1 MIAALFSIA
10 YRNLVSKRLRSVV
23 TALAIAVGTGVIT
36 ATFTTNTAIQTSL
49 EQTAASIAGN
59 ADLLVEAQDPQGFQD
74 DSVVAVKNL
83 PGVQFV
89 APRVQQRI
97 FFRTSTQRGFVELLG
112 VDPPSDFR
120 LHGYRLLSGSFLSSE
135 ESRGLLVQ
143 EHWAGRLGVNVGAS
157 LELLTRE
164 GFIPFQ
170 VQGIVAEANPG
181 QAGSG
186 GVIRMHI
193 ATAQSLFGL
202 TRGVQGLSIKVD
214 NPNSI
219 SDLES
224 QLPGLLRSD
233 FVVRRVSQITQ
244 DLQDSVADFQ
254 TLLLFFGGI
263 ALFVGTFLVYNTLL
277 MNVVDQTREIGLL
290 RAVGASMSQ
299 VVVMTLVQGLL
310 LGIAGTFPG
319 VVFGQLL
326 AQVLVKV
333 LADTRQLAPLS
344 SSFSFSSMLLG
355 AAIGLVVTVLAALVP
370 ALRAGQ
376 LSPLVALRT
385 IGVSQEDV
393 EHRFRR
399 ILAFLGLVGLL
410 VFLVWPVQEETRGL
424 KALSLL
430 PLFLLLVYLS
440 PTYIG
445 PLIWV
450 SGILFR
456 HRLTGIGV
464 MAQRNVQRERGRTG
478 VTVAGFF
485 VSLAFVVALPNI
497 ASSAASAGQQWV
509 GSLFP
514 GDFVVVSPIPQP
526 LVLVSEFEQLPEVD
540 RVSSILVQ
548 AVNWN
553 AIQLSTVGIDPTHYV
568 SAFQFVECERISAF
582 KALLRGNAVLLPAKF
597 AREWGLKVGDVMRL
611 RVGNKEVSF
620 TVSGVI
626 AHSLPSVDNYGAL
639 VLSARDLQRDFGADS
654 FQFLAVSTWADEDQ
668 ETAIQRLRQVA
679 EQYGMEAN
687 TLQSLKLSVYA
698 AMQQLLVLFVGLV
711 VTGILV
717 GSLGIVTTMMMN
729 ITQRMREIGIL
740 RAEGMTQ
747 GQVQVLTMAE
757 AAILGFI
764 GGVMGIAAGAF
775 LTWVMIELSRTPEF
789 DPQVSFSPVV
799 ALLSLALGILGAIV
813 AALYPARRAAR
824 INIVAAV
831 QHE

>member
-1 MIAALFSIA
+1 MSSIWGDVKTIVIAALFSIA

-59 ADLLVEAQDPQGFQD
+59 ADLLVEAQDPQGFQY

-112 VDPPSDFR
+112 VDPASDFR

-164 GFIPFQ
+164 GFMPFQ

-244 DLQDSVADFQ
+244 DLRDSVADFQ

-299 VVVMTLVQGLL
+299 VVVMTLVQGVL

-326 AQVLVKV
+326 ARVLVKV

-355 AAIGLVVTVLAALVP
+355 AA
-370 ALRAGQ
+370 
-376 LSPLVALRT
+376 
-385 IGVSQEDV
+385 
-393 EHRFRR
+393 
-399 ILAFLGLVGLL
+399 
-410 VFLVWPVQEETRGL
+410 
-424 KALSLL
+424 
-430 PLFLLLVYLS
+430 
-440 PTYIG
+440 
-445 PLIWV
+445 
-450 SGILFR
+450 
-456 HRLTGIGV
+456 
-464 MAQRNVQRERGRTG
+464 
-478 VTVAGFF
+478 
-485 VSLAFVVALPNI
+485 
-497 ASSAASAGQQWV
+497 
-509 GSLFP
+509 
-514 GDFVVVSPIPQP
+514 
-526 LVLVSEFEQLPEVD
+526 
-540 RVSSILVQ
+540 
-548 AVNWN
+548 
-553 AIQLSTVGIDPTHYV
+553 
-568 SAFQFVECERISAF
+568 
-582 KALLRGNAVLLPAKF
+582 
-597 AREWGLKVGDVMRL
+597 
-611 RVGNKEVSF
+611 
-620 TVSGVI
+620 
-626 AHSLPSVDNYGAL
+626 
-639 VLSARDLQRDFGADS
+639 
-654 FQFLAVSTWADEDQ
+654 
-668 ETAIQRLRQVA
+668 
-679 EQYGMEAN
+679 
-687 TLQSLKLSVYA
+687 
-698 AMQQLLVLFVGLV
+698 
-711 VTGILV
+711 
-717 GSLGIVTTMMMN
+717 
-729 ITQRMREIGIL
+729 
-740 RAEGMTQ
+740 
-747 GQVQVLTMAE
+747 
-757 AAILGFI
+757 
-764 GGVMGIAAGAF
+764 
-775 LTWVMIELSRTPEF
+775 
-789 DPQVSFSPVV
+789 
-799 ALLSLALGILGAIV
+799 
-813 AALYPARRAAR
+813 
-824 INIVAAV
+824 
-831 QHE
+831 

>member
-112 VDPPSDFR
+112 VDPASDLK

-164 GFIPFQ
+164 GFMPFQ

-333 LADTRQLAPLS
+333 LADTRQLAPLPP
-344 SSFSFSSMLLG
+344 SFSFSSMLLG
-355 AAIGLVVTVLAALVP
+355 TAIGLVVTVLAALVP

-385 IGVSQEDV
+385 ISVSQEDV

-445 PLIWV
+445 PLVWV

-485 VSLAFVVALPNI
+485 VSLAFIVALPNI

-568 SAFQFVECERISAF
+568 SAFQFVEGERISAF